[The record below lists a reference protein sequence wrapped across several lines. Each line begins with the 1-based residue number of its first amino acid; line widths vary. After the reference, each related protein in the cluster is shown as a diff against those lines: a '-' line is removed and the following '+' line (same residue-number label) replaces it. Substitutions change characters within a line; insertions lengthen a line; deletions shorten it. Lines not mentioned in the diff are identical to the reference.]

1 MPRRVG
7 HLGFRWAQP
16 VFLALFALAAPA
28 SSGDTTQGEYLVA
41 AGGCVS
47 CHTAEDGEPLAGG
60 RALDSPFGVFYAP
73 NITPHATGIGGW
85 SDEDFIKAFRHGES
99 PDGDNYFPAF
109 PYPAY
114 TGVTD
119 DDLLAIKA
127 YLDGLAPVDNPNREH
142 ELDWFVTRLGMT
154 FWNWL
159 YFEPGEFVADEQQGE
174 QWNRGAYLVRHL
186 GHCSDCHT
194 PRGALGGLQMELEMA
209 GNADGPEG
217 ERVPNITPDEDS
229 GIGKWSEDDIAF
241 FLELGMLP
249 DGDFTGGSM
258 GDVIKHNTS
267 RLTTEDR
274 EAIAHYLATLPPR
287 ADASRPAEKEE

>member
-1 MPRRVG
+1 MSRRVG
-7 HLGFRWAQP
+7 LRWAQP
-16 VFLALFALAAPA
+16 VFLSLTILAAP
-28 SSGDTTQGEYLVA
+28 SGAADTARGEYLVA

-60 RALDSPFGVFYAP
+60 RPLDSPFGVFYAP
-73 NITPHATGIGGW
+73 NITPDATGIAGW

-99 PDGDNYFPAF
+99 PTGSNYFPAF

-114 TGVTD
+114 SGVTD
-119 DDLLAIKA
+119 EDLLDIKA
-127 YLDGLAPVDNPNREH
+127 YLDGLPAVDNPNRDH
-142 ELDWFVTRLGMT
+142 ELDWFVTRFGMN

-159 YFEPGEFVADEQQGE
+159 YFEPGEFVADAERSE

-194 PRGALGGLQMELEMA
+194 PRGALGGLQMALEMA

-217 ERVPNITPDEDS
+217 ERVPNITPNEDS
-229 GIGKWSEDDIAF
+229 GIGEWSEDDIAF
-241 FLELGMLP
+241 FLEIGMLP

-258 GDVIKHNTS
+258 GEVIEHNTS
-267 RLTTEDR
+267 QLTPEDR
-274 EAIAHYLATLPPR
+274 AAIAHYLASLPPL
-287 ADASRPAEKEE
+287 ADASRKGQQAE